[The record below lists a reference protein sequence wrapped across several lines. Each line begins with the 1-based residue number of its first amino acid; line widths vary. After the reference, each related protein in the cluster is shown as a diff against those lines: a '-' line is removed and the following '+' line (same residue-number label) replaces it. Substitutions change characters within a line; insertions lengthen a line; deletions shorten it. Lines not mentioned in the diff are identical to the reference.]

1 MTEGGPLRKL
11 RTIFHISTSPRQ
23 QWHANHIAYRIGLN
37 LSEDSSKLSG
47 RYCSSHRPEVDKAT
61 NASYKHGVRTR
72 EQFKTELHRIKLQ
85 CLYTSEPR
93 PVSGDWAVDLFIFFV
108 VAPKM
113 WYINEEGKHR
123 NAARHLV
130 DSGMVDAKKRLV
142 IMKWMG
148 KTQTQIARE
157 LGISKQAVSKAL
169 NPINS
174 IPKEYRFDLLAK
186 EQRVSTHT

>member
-1 MTEGGPLRKL
+1 
-11 RTIFHISTSPRQ
+11 
-23 QWHANHIAYRIGLN
+23 
-37 LSEDSSKLSG
+37 
-47 RYCSSHRPEVDKAT
+47 
-61 NASYKHGVRTR
+61 
-72 EQFKTELHRIKLQ
+72 
-85 CLYTSEPR
+85 
-93 PVSGDWAVDLFIFFV
+93 
-108 VAPKM
+108 M